1 MNQKSLALDSPLL
14 FIYFNFFYIAQIV
27 VLGLGTRC
35 PPRDPSLP
43 VSCSPAPHHVF
54 PEGPL
59 DEHGRNAV
67 FLTFHD
73 ISSKTR
79 ASASRVIAELWLGSR
94 ISFTT
99 SMHAIAAHHSYATLQ
114 VIDKE
119 PLLARWFGE
128 IHQNI
133 VIRTV
138 SSSVAIISYLRQ
150 VLTIHLLIP
159 LFSIHRIL
167 KKRFGEPIIIRWNEK
182 NTDDKQSQ
190 YSQYNQ

>member
-1 MNQKSLALDSPLL
+1 MNQKSLTLDSPLL

-35 PPRDPSLP
+35 PPLDPSLP

-59 DEHGRNAV
+59 DGHGRNAV
-67 FLTFHD
+67 FDEND

-79 ASASRVIAELWLGSR
+79 ESASRVIAELWLGCS
-94 ISFTT
+94 ISLTT
-99 SMHAIAAHHSYATLQ
+99 SMHAIAAHYSYATLQ

-128 IHQNI
+128 IHEGI
-133 VIRTV
+133 
-138 SSSVAIISYLRQ
+138 
-150 VLTIHLLIP
+150 
-159 LFSIHRIL
+159 
-167 KKRFGEPIIIRWNEK
+167 
-182 NTDDKQSQ
+182 
-190 YSQYNQ
+190 